1 MTRSVHPY
9 LNAVPCNGAQGQ
21 PAPEGQG
28 QDVHRRGVL
37 RRERADERAAQVD
50 DAHLADHEP
59 HAIRRDGEPQRGQHV
74 SVIPHDA
81 AVVAEAEVEGDVAP
95 RGRVVHRHPLVP
107 PSAVDIPIL
116 SDREQRARVGEHALA
131 ARGPLGAAMG
141 GNVKCLQFALECGA
155 PFDPAYAAMLAAQ
168 KGHLDALVFVHA
180 KAGAPMAWRPSTL
193 YWAALNNHVG
203 CARYLLEHMRPLSRR
218 QVADALA
225 AAKMGACRDCMF
237 LLHDALHA

>member
-1 MTRSVHPY
+1 MELYLASVDGD
-9 LNAVPCNGAQGQ
+9 LDA
-21 PAPEGQG
+21 
-28 QDVHRRGVL
+28 L
-37 RRERADERAAQVD
+37 RRLVAGSSPATW
-50 DAHLADHEP
+50 DAH
-59 HAIRRDGEPQRGQHV
+59 AIN
-74 SVIPHDA
+74 
-81 AVVAEAEVEGDVAP
+81 
-95 RGRVVHRHPLVP
+95 
-107 PSAVDIPIL
+107 
-116 SDREQRARVGEHALA
+116 
-131 ARGPLGAAMG
+131 GAAMG